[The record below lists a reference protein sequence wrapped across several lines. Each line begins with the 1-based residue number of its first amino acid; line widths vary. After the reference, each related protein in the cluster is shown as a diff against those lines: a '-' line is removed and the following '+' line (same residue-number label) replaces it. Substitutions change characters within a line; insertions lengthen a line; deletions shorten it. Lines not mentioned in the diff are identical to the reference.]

1 MALNNKLAKT
11 YILKKA
17 DSSLQKVALT
27 NSNDVVKFARQFY
40 FDDIEI
46 FESFFI
52 ILLTRTNNTIGY
64 VKISQGGTAGTV
76 VDMKLIA
83 FYAIE
88 TLSAAVIL
96 VHNHPSGNTKPSDAD
111 KTITKKI
118 KGGLSLF
125 DINVLDHV
133 ILSKESY
140 FSFADE
146 GIL

>member
-17 DSSLQKVALT
+17 DSSLQKVVMT
-27 NSNDVVKFARQFY
+27 NSDDVVKFARQFY

-52 ILLTRTNNTIGY
+52 ILLNRVNNTIGY
-64 VKISQGGTAGTV
+64 VKISQGGTAGIV
-76 VDMKLIA
+76 VDLKLIA

-88 TLSAAVIL
+88 TLSSSVIL
-96 VHNHPSGNTKPSDAD
+96 VHNHPSGNIKPSDAD

>member
-17 DSSLQKVALT
+17 DSSLQKVVMT
-27 NSNDVVKFARQFY
+27 NSDDVVKFARQFY

-52 ILLTRTNNTIGY
+52 ILLNRVNNTIGY

-76 VDMKLIA
+76 VDLKLIA

-88 TLSAAVIL
+88 TLSSSVIL

-111 KTITKKI
+111 KTITKKVNE
-118 KGGLSLF
+118 GLSLF